1 MKRTAAVCVALA
13 AFLWVGCGKSDS
25 NSIVFV
31 TVTAPPTT
39 PVVTR
44 LRAIVSNAGS
54 SDTRFFPQVQSATPI
69 QFDTTF
75 AVTFPTSRSGELEI
89 VVDALNSASQVVA
102 SGSDSV
108 VIVPGG
114 RANVIVHLALVA
126 TGDAGASDAI
136 VAIDVGTAPDT
147 VAADGKST
155 SEVLQ
160 IGTDARELGGGGG
173 ILGTG
178 GGYGTGGATG
188 SGGVFGNGGSTA
200 KGGSGGGNPFLG
212 GATALTGGIASSGGV
227 VSTGGRLG
235 SGGVVSTGGVMGVD
249 GGGSEPCV
257 PSKTIAGSGSGNSGS
272 FGTTGAVCFRTA
284 DNIQGWACSNMTGR
298 TIKVNGVVLTC
309 GAVPLPAKVNGY
321 YYFDASAGGVDYASI
336 YWY

>member
-31 TVTAPPTT
+31 TVTAPPTM

-126 TGDAGASDAI
+126 TGDAGASDVM
-136 VAIDVGTAPDT
+136 VASDVGTAPDT
-147 VAADGKST
+147 GVADGKST
-155 SEVLQ
+155 SDVLQ
-160 IGTDARELGGGGG
+160 IGTDARELGGVGG

-178 GGYGTGGATG
+178 GRYGTGGVT
-188 SGGVFGNGGSTA
+188 SGGGAIGA
-200 KGGSGGGNPFLG
+200 GGNPFLG
-212 GATALTGGIASSGGV
+212 GTTGSTGGIVSSGGV
-227 VSTGGRLG
+227 VSTGGPMG
-235 SGGVVSTGGVMGVD
+235 SGGVAISGGVTGVD
-249 GGGSEPCV
+249 GGGSQPCV
-257 PSKTIAGSGSGNSGS
+257 PSKTISASGSGNSGS
-272 FGTTGAVCFRTA
+272 FGTTGAFCFRTS
-284 DNIQGWACSNMTGR
+284 DNISAWDCSNFTGR
-298 TIKVNGVVLTC
+298 TLKVNGVTTTC
-309 GAVPLPAKVNGY
+309 GAKSLPAKVDGY

-336 YWY
+336 YWF